1 MQILHRR
8 RRGISVI
15 YCDGS
20 LNREGLAQLEF
31 FLDHSLEYL
40 RGRIVLNTIGITNLD
55 PDCLS
60 VLISRLAKL
69 RNRGWDIFL
78 SVMNASDYDVMSDL
92 AVSDMILEYPSL
104 MSRIADFPLLEIN
117 WSG

>member
-8 RRGISVI
+8 RRGISII
-15 YCDGS
+15 YCDGT
-20 LNREGLAQLEF
+20 LDREGVAQLEF

-55 PDCLS
+55 PDCLT
-60 VLISRLAKL
+60 VLISRVAKL
-69 RNRGWDIFL
+69 RNRGCDILL
-78 SVMNASDYDVMSDL
+78 SVMNASDYDVMSDF
-92 AVSDMILEYPSL
+92 AVSDVIPEYRSL
-104 MSRIADFPLLEIN
+104 MSRLPDFPMLEIN